1 MPEYICTAEDVE
13 FAKEIAAML
22 AEDDLNPRRER
33 AAFVGR
39 LRDKHK
45 LKYRQIGKHLNVSTQ
60 RAHQLY
66 ALNRAFRE
74 CVDDSVL

>member
-1 MPEYICTAEDVE
+1 MLDNDDIAL
-13 FAKEIAAML
+13 AKEIADIL
-22 AEDDLNPRRER
+22 AEDDINPRRDR

-45 LKYRQIGKHLNVSTQ
+45 LKYRQIGKHLNVTPQ

-66 ALNRAFRE
+66 LLHRAFQE
-74 CVDDSVL
+74 CAE